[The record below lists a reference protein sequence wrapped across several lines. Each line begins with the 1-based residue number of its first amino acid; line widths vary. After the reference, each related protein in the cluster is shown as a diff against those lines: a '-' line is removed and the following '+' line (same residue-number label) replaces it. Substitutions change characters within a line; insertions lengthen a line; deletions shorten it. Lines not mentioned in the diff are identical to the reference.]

1 MITRNSLGAYS
12 ETLVT
17 AMDLYSEDTVLEI
30 SDKLQSDQIIYK
42 INRYIMKKPAEEDIK
57 NFLSRIPETQD

>member
-42 INRYIMKKPAEEDIK
+42 INHYIMKKPAEEDIK